1 MNKNNIKAYAIVA
14 LATLCF
20 VLVIFSISIGI
31 QYEAELQKD
40 SVYIKSIKDK
50 IKDRD
55 AKITVLQDSIKNLQ
69 KKDTIIFNNI
79 KVIYRDKTITEKI
92 IDSNSCQD
100 DLSLLKNYIRE
111 YEKDNL

>member
-1 MNKNNIKAYAIVA
+1 MNKNNSQAYAIVA

-31 QYEAELQKD
+31 QYEAELHKD

-55 AKITVLQDSIKNLQ
+55 AKIIVLQDSIEVLQ
-69 KKDTIIFNNI
+69 KKDTVILNNI
-79 KVIYRDKTITEKI
+79 KVIYRDKIITEKVI
-92 IDSNSCQD
+92 EANSCKE
-100 DLSLLKNYIRE
+100 DLSLLKQYIKE
-111 YEKDNL
+111 YEENNL

>member
-20 VLVIFSISIGI
+20 VLAIFSMSIGI

-69 KKDTIIFNNI
+69 KKDTIILKNI
-79 KVIYRDKTITEKI
+79 KVIYRDKIITEKVI
-92 IDSNSCQD
+92 EANSCKE
-100 DLSLLKNYIRE
+100 DLSLLKQYIKE
-111 YEKDNL
+111 YEENNL

>member
-1 MNKNNIKAYAIVA
+1 MNKNNIQAYAIVA

-20 VLVIFSISIGI
+20 ILVVISITTGI
-31 QYEAELQKD
+31 QYEAELNKD
-40 SVYIKSIKDK
+40 LIYRKDLKSK
-50 IKDRD
+50 IADRD
-55 AKITVLQDSIKNLQ
+55 AQITVLQDSIANLQ
-69 KKDTIIFNNI
+69 KKDTIILNNI

>member
-1 MNKNNIKAYAIVA
+1 MNKNNIQAYAIVA

-20 VLVIFSISIGI
+20 ILVVISITTGI
-31 QYEAELQKD
+31 QYEAELNKD
-40 SVYIKSIKDK
+40 LIYRQNLKSK
-50 IKDRD
+50 IADRD
-55 AKITVLQDSIKNLQ
+55 AQITVLQDSIANLQ
-69 KKDTIIFNNI
+69 KKDTIILNNI

>member
-1 MNKNNIKAYAIVA
+1 MNKNNIQAYAIVA

-20 VLVIFSISIGI
+20 ILVVVSITTGI
-31 QYEAELQKD
+31 QYKAELNKD
-40 SVYIKSIKDK
+40 LIYRQNLKSK
-50 IKDRD
+50 IADRD
-55 AKITVLQDSIKNLQ
+55 AQITVLQDSIANLQ
-69 KKDTIIFNNI
+69 KKDTIILNNI

>member
-1 MNKNNIKAYAIVA
+1 MNKNNIQAYAIVA

-20 VLVIFSISIGI
+20 ILVVISITTGI
-31 QYEAELQKD
+31 QYEAELNKD
-40 SVYIKSIKDK
+40 LIYRQNLKSK
-50 IKDRD
+50 IADRD
-55 AKITVLQDSIKNLQ
+55 TQITVLQDSIANLQ
-69 KKDTIIFNNI
+69 KKDTIILNNI